1 VEKTNAKLTIRKKR
15 KKKKKKSLPK
25 LETLT
30 RPGEG

>member
-15 KKKKKKSLPK
+15 RKKKKKSLPK